1 MGQQTPEEIQQI
13 DAEILGTMIPAT
25 VNANPDVTL
34 PQNTAVFAGL
44 TQKQMIVL
52 TAMADNVMA
61 EDILSDAALA
71 RKVGVDRDTIGNYRR
86 DPKFSAALSVLVRE
100 IVKGNIDNVVG
111 SIAQHTRK
119 HWKAAEFL
127 LKYIG
132 AYTERTANL
141 NIHAKVD
148 ATAAFQSSG
157 EAIDAFL
164 IRMGELGWNSARLA
178 SRFEELR
185 AEGAF

>member
-1 MGQQTPEEIQQI
+1 
-13 DAEILGTMIPAT
+13 
-25 VNANPDVTL
+25 
-34 PQNTAVFAGL
+34 
-44 TQKQMIVL
+44 MIVL
-52 TAMADNVMA
+52 SAMADNVMA

-71 RKVGVDRDTIGNYRR
+71 RKLGVNRDTIGDYRR
-86 DPKFSAALSVLVRE
+86 DPKFTTALGVLVRE

-141 NIHAKVD
+141 NIHANVD
-148 ATAAFQSSG
+148 TNQTFSSSND
-157 EAIDAFL
+157 AIEAFL
-164 IRMGELGWNSARLA
+164 IRLGELGWNSQRLA
-178 SRFEELR
+178 AKFEELR
-185 AEGAF
+185 SEGAF